1 MKKTIALLLA
11 VCLTCSMSS
20 MALAEETPSGNNETA
35 IKRQLGEGFL
45 DISDILDSGEDFTEN
60 RQTKNI
66 PTLKVSFE
74 ITSISKSAIELKSN
88 VLIPLLNNENT
99 SIQTEGGS
107 ECALTVSD
115 DGTRGTNGY
124 WNTLKLNAPLSPGT
138 YTISIAPGEGLE
150 ITSPALTFTIAEDT
164 PEDNSAPLII
174 VSAVTLMPDQN
185 GIQLMLYGP
194 SGENGQH
201 TGIPDNFT
209 LAKEEVTVTNTE
221 TGTEYPFDT
230 ERDMHSNDTYNF
242 YCNNP
247 LPTGAY
253 QITVQKDGF
262 RFTGPSTYPIPFTV
276 DEDIPDGNEQVRLVL
291 SQVESEFL
299 QIVVTSDARAMDYE
313 GAYTLSKSDIS
324 VTDITATGADGKTYT
339 PNDFSSSG
347 GGYYNVFFD
356 PPLPAG
362 QYRLNVK
369 DKVGFTVTEI
379 TNNPFTIKPK
389 LVTPKIEFSQPDAS
403 GNVTVTISV
412 PGMEF
417 QNINLYY
424 MINGGDQQSG
434 YAPLTFTISATDPD
448 GYLTKEIIAFADHN
462 DYEWSE
468 QVKKSYTF
476 TPAADAFQ
484 MVVTPISGL
493 KGFITT
499 KTLMATLSSK
509 NAKGTVTYEVDT
521 SKYYGSNGGFQIE
534 GNKVYSEAGYQFD
547 PTDYTLF
554 VKATDNRNNPT
565 MASPVAYGSAVIH
578 IAPAGSGGNH
588 GGGSDSDDSDSGSSG
603 GGSSSGSTNSSSTGN
618 AGQLVEYTVTDA
630 VKDVEEAISVAW
642 GEEIPIGQIPV
653 ASISLKNTPKLNLKV
668 IEAINEKAKQAEG
681 KITIIIHSDVMKGN
695 AVESR
700 LYIDPA
706 KATLTTDLNLGVS
719 LENKPVT
726 DLFGK
731 YFDNEI
737 AIVKFEQ
744 VGTFGMPVNVAVKL
758 DLSKLNTQTLKFYNY
773 NPKTNTY
780 AEMTAPAYYIDTA
793 GYLHF
798 TTTLGNNVLITD
810 KALTRK

>member
-20 MALAEETPSGNNETA
+20 MVLAEETPSGNNETA
-35 IKRQLGEGFL
+35 IKRQLGEVFL

-138 YTISIAPGEGLE
+138 YTISIAPGEGVE

-164 PEDNSAPLII
+164 
-174 VSAVTLMPDQN
+174 
-185 GIQLMLYGP
+185 
-194 SGENGQH
+194 
-201 TGIPDNFT
+201 
-209 LAKEEVTVTNTE
+209 
-221 TGTEYPFDT
+221 
-230 ERDMHSNDTYNF
+230 
-242 YCNNP
+242 
-247 LPTGAY
+247 
-253 QITVQKDGF
+253 
-262 RFTGPSTYPIPFTV
+262 
-276 DEDIPDGNEQVRLVL
+276 PDGNEQVRLVL

-324 VTDITATGADGKTYT
+324 VTDITASGADGKTYT

-389 LVTPKIEFSQPDAS
+389 LADPKITFSKPDAS

-412 PGMEF
+412 PGMES
-417 QNINLYY
+417 QNVSVDYYINDDIGKY
-424 MINGGDQQSG
+424 G

-448 GYLTKEIIAFADHN
+448 GYPTKEITAIATHD
-462 DYEWSE
+462 DYEYSE
-468 QVKKSYTF
+468 QVKTSYTF

-484 MVVTPISGL
+484 VVVTPVTGL
-493 KGFITT
+493 KGTIEYGQ
-499 KTLMATLSSK
+499 KVLMATLSSK
-509 NAKGTVTYEVDT
+509 NAKGTVRYEVDA
-521 SKYYGSNGGFQIE
+521 SKCGGFVIE
-534 GNKVYSEAGYQFD
+534 GNRVYSDHQFD

-554 VKATDNRNNPT
+554 VKATDNRNDPT

-588 GGGSDSDDSDSGSSG
+588 GGGSDSDDSDSDSSG

-668 IEAINEKAKQAEG
+668 TEAINEKAKQAEG

-773 NPKTNTY
+773 NPETNTY
-780 AEMTAPAYYIDTA
+780 AEIPAPAYYIDTA